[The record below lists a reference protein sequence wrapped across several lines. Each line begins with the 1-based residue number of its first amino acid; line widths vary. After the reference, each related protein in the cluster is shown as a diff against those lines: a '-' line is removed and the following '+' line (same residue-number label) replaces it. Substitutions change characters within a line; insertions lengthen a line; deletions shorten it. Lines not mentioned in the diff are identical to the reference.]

1 MPEFRKDPIADR
13 WVIISTERAKRP
25 FDRGSSGEVADAG
38 KCPFCAGNEAMTP
51 PEVLVFRDESNLP
64 SSGKWT
70 VRVVPNKYPA
80 VVRDGSGTQIADEVY
95 VAQDAI
101 GAHEVIIESPSH
113 VTDMALLNDK
123 QFEAILRAY
132 GDRITDLRGDRKLR
146 YVLIYKNQGLEAGA
160 TLEHVHSQL
169 VALPKIPKRV
179 LEEIGAAK
187 NYYESKGRCVFCDV
201 IRKETNGRERFVI
214 ENDRFIV
221 ICPFAP
227 RFPYETWILPK
238 RHASFFE
245 RNSQS
250 DNFDLARMLR
260 ETLRRLNRS
269 LGNPPFNY
277 IIHSNPLEPD
287 GNDYYH
293 WHIEILPKLIQVGG
307 FEWGSGFYI
316 NTITPE
322 QSARLLREA
331 LP

>member
-1 MPEFRKDPIADR
+1 MPEFRKDAIVDR
-13 WVIISTERAKRP
+13 WVIISTERARRP
-25 FDRGSSGEVADAG
+25 LVQGASGELSDTG
-38 KCPFCAGNEAMTP
+38 PCPFCAGNEAMTP
-51 PEVLVFRDESNLP
+51 PEVLVFRDESEPPNSP
-64 SSGKWT
+64 QWT

-80 VVRDGSGTQIADEVY
+80 VVPDGSGTQIADELYAV
-95 VAQDAI
+95 QDGI

-113 VTDMALLNDK
+113 VTDMALLSNE

-132 GDRITDLRGDRKLR
+132 GERITDLRGDRKLR
-146 YVLIYKNQGLEAGA
+146 YVLIYKNQGVEAGA

-169 VALPKIPKRV
+169 VALPMIPQRV
-179 LEEIGAAK
+179 LDEIGAAQ
-187 NYYESKGRCVFCDV
+187 NYYESNRRCVFCDV
-201 IRKETNGRERFVI
+201 IRRETDGRERFVM

-245 RNSQS
+245 PNSQPDS
-250 DNFDLARMLR
+250 FDLARILR

-277 IIHSNPLEPD
+277 VIHSNPLDQE

-293 WHIEILPKLIQVGG
+293 WHIEVLPKLIRVGG

-316 NTITPE
+316 NTVTPE
-322 QSARLLREA
+322 QSARSLRAA

>member
-1 MPEFRKDPIADR
+1 MPEFRKDRIVDR

-25 FDRGSSGEVADAG
+25 VDHGSTGQVADPG
-38 KCPFCAGNEAMTP
+38 ECPFCAGNEAMTP
-51 PEVLVFRDESNLP
+51 PEVLVFHDESALP
-64 SSGKWT
+64 SIGKWT

-80 VVRDGSGTQIADEVY
+80 VAPEGSGTQIADELY
-95 VAQDAI
+95 AAQDGI

-113 VTDMALLNDK
+113 VTDMALLSDK
-123 QFEAILRAY
+123 QFEAILCAY
-132 GDRITDLRGDRKLR
+132 GDRIMDLRSDRKLR

-169 VALPKIPKRV
+169 VALPMTPKLV

-187 NYYESKGRCVFCDV
+187 NYYESKRRCVFCDV

-245 RNSQS
+245 RKTQP
-250 DNFDLARMLR
+250 DNFDLARILR

-277 IIHSNPLEPD
+277 VIHSNPLDQD

-307 FEWGSGFYI
+307 FEWGSGFHI
-316 NTITPE
+316 NTVTPE
-322 QSARLLREA
+322 QSARLLRQA

>member
-1 MPEFRKDPIADR
+1 MPEFRKDSIVDR

-25 FDRGSSGEVADAG
+25 LGQRASGEVSDTG
-38 KCPFCAGNEAMTP
+38 PCPFCAGNEAMTP
-51 PEVLVFRDESNLP
+51 PEVLVFHDKSNLP
-64 SSGKWT
+64 SSRKWT

-80 VVRDGSGTQIADEVY
+80 VVRDGSGSQIADELY
-95 VAQDAI
+95 AAQD
-101 GAHEVIIESPSH
+101 GVGTHEVIIESPSH
-113 VTDMALLNDK
+113 VTDMALLSDE

-132 GDRITDLRGDRKLR
+132 SDRIMDLRGDRKLR
-146 YVLIYKNQGLEAGA
+146 YVLIYKNQGVEAGA
-160 TLEHVHSQL
+160 TLEHAHSQL
-169 VALPKIPKRV
+169 VALPMIPKHV

-187 NYYESKGRCVFCDV
+187 NYYESKRRCVFCDV
-201 IRKETNGRERFVI
+201 IRRETHGRERFVI
-214 ENDRFIV
+214 ENDHFIV

-227 RFPYETWILPK
+227 RFPYETWVLPK

-245 RNSQS
+245 PNSQL
-250 DNFDLARMLR
+250 DNSDLARILR

-277 IIHSNPLEPD
+277 VIHSNPLDQD
-287 GNDYYH
+287 GSDYYH

-316 NTITPE
+316 NTVTPE
-322 QSARLLREA
+322 QSARSLRSA